1 MSWRV
6 FLGDT
11 MTGLIAQPIDI
22 SGFTW
27 SVTVSDSTFSVGRD
41 KDKGV
46 GEDSASGINLPW
58 SAVPARNASER
69 CQMLMPLKRSVC
81 LLWDDGRRELP
92 VAWGAIGPRTDTYT
106 ETSFDLI
113 SVIEMLES
121 RFLVREGAFGAV
133 SGMTDVSLPDE
144 WESDK
149 ENGYREGATVQH
161 NGHEWKSL
169 VDNNHDEPGTS
180 DKWGDQG
187 PVVGPQPAT
196 FTRDSISFSDMSLRG
211 IASEVGVMCTM
222 RKPSGQLPIDW
233 SYVGEAGGHERT
245 YDGFDVGNNSCA
257 DVLRDIANVAD
268 GPDIQFR
275 PYLADETHVRLMMVA
290 GSDSDVFIGQS
301 VMHDF
306 SFMPHGGNAENIRV
320 DYASPV
326 MRVYATGSGTDEA
339 KLCHLSEDMALCSMS
354 DPWPLMECHYNDSDA
369 DSAQVLKGHA
379 DAVRD
384 ASGNVQMQV
393 SFDVHLNDRSV
404 PPPGSIW
411 PGEMLDLHVTGFPS
425 LPDGTYRMR
434 LMEMSGDDTD
444 KVTLLC
450 RPTEAPIY

>member
-1 MSWRV
+1 MGQGRLIVSWV
-6 FLGDT
+6 VCLGDT
-11 MTGLIAQPIDI
+11 MTGLLAQRIDVQ
-22 SGFTW
+22 GFTW

-46 GEDSASGINLPW
+46 GEDSAGGINLPW

-81 LLWDDGRRELP
+81 LLWDDGHRELP
-92 VAWGAIGPRTDTYT
+92 VAWGAIGPRTDTYA

-113 SVIEMLES
+113 SAMELLDS
-121 RFLVREGAFGAV
+121 RFIVREGAFGAA
-133 SGMTDVSLPDE
+133 
-144 WESDK
+144 
-149 ENGYREGATVQH
+149 EG
-161 NGHEWKSL
+161 S
-169 VDNNHDEPGTS
+169 
-180 DKWGDQG
+180 
-187 PVVGPQPAT
+187 
-196 FTRDSISFSDMSLRG
+196 FTRDAISLSGLSLRG
-211 IASEVGVMCTM
+211 IASEVGVLCTA
-222 RKPSGQLPIDW
+222 RKPAGQLPIDW
-233 SYVGEAGGHERT
+233 QYVGEAGAGERT
-245 YDGFDVGNNSCA
+245 YEGYDVGNNSCA
-257 DVLRDIANVAD
+257 DALRDIANVAD

-275 PYLADETHVRLMMVA
+275 PYLADETHVRLRMVA

-301 VMHDF
+301 VTHDF

-339 KLCHLSEDMALCSMS
+339 KLCHLSEDMALCSMT

-369 DSAQVLKGHA
+369 DSSPVLGGHA
-379 DAVRD
+379 DAVLD
-384 ASGNVQMQV
+384 ASGRMLMQA

-411 PGEMLDLHVTGFPS
+411 PGETLDLHVAGFPS

-444 KVTLLC
+444 RVTLLC
-450 RPTEAPIY
+450 RPTEAPVY